1 MFELNIN
8 GVSYQFNFGIG
19 FVRDINK
26 TVQKP
31 VDGIQGMKEDMG
43 LAFNV
48 GQVLAGDALALI
60 DVLELANKGKD
71 PRITAAVLEEYID
84 DPNTDIDKLFAD
96 VIDFF
101 TTANATKKTTLAMA
115 EALGIELKPKKK

>member
-31 VDGIQGMKEDMG
+31 VEGIQGMKEDMG

-71 PRITAAVLEEYID
+71 PRITTKVLEEYID

>member
-71 PRITAAVLEEYID
+71 PRITTAVLEEYID

>member
-1 MFELNIN
+1 MFELNIS
-8 GVSYQFNFGIG
+8 GVCYQFNFGIG

-43 LAFNV
+43 LAFSV
-48 GQVLAGDALALI
+48 GQVLNGDVLALVE
-60 DVLELANKGKD
+60 VLELANKGKE
-71 PRITAAVLEEYID
+71 PRITAQVLEEYID

-115 EALGIELKPKKK
+115 EALGIEIKPKKK

>member
-43 LAFNV
+43 LAFHV
-48 GQVLAGDALALI
+48 GQVLAGDVLALVE
-60 DVLELANKGKD
+60 VLELANKGKD
-71 PRITAAVLEEYID
+71 PRITAQVLEEYID

>member
-71 PRITAAVLEEYID
+71 PRITTKVLEEYID

>member
-48 GQVLAGDALALI
+48 GQVLAGDVLALVE
-60 DVLELANKGKD
+60 VLELANKGKD
-71 PRITAAVLEEYID
+71 PRITTAVLEEYID